1 MFQMKDPNKKV
12 ESILPT
18 KKSQRSERIPNP
30 LGKEFHPIGKK
41 VSSDWEKIPIRLGK

>member
-18 KKSQRSERIPNP
+18 KKCKRSDRIPNP
-30 LGKEFHPIGKK
+30 LGKEFHPLGKK
-41 VSSDWEKIPIRLGK
+41 VSCAWEKIPIRLGK